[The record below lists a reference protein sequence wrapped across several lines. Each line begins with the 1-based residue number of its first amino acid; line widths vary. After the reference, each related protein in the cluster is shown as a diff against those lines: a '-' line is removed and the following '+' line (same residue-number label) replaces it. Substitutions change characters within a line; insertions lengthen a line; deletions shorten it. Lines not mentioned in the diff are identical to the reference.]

1 MQKSKVFL
9 AFPENYTYLCPKK
22 TKRNGTMEKDN
33 YQLPPVWD
41 VITHLTQL
49 LGKTEP
55 VRKRLSEASSILRR
69 QIYENGPAEWLKGQ
83 SPRCKKEG
91 RISSDEH
98 HLREVRDAIETL
110 SENTHLLQELE
121 NAGWDYENFYKKYD
135 HE

>member
-9 AFPENYTYLCPKK
+9 AFLENYAYICPKK

-41 VITHLTQL
+41 VITNLTQL
-49 LGKTEP
+49 LSKTEP
-55 VRKRLSEASSILRR
+55 VRKRLCEASSILCR
-69 QIYENGPAEWLKGQ
+69 QICESGPAEWLKGQ

-98 HLREVRDAIETL
+98 NLRKVRDAIETL

>member
-1 MQKSKVFL
+1 M
-9 AFPENYTYLCPKK
+9 
-22 TKRNGTMEKDN
+22 DN
-33 YQLPPVWD
+33 YKLIPVWD
-41 VITHLTQL
+41 IITHLNQL
-49 LGKTEP
+49 IGKTEE
-55 VRKRLSEASSILRR
+55 VRSKLAEGSSILRR